1 MRDGV
6 KHIEAR
12 ELKRQLHDGGEIA
25 LLDAR
30 EEGVFARRHLLMA
43 SVVPLSRLELLIDDL
58 VPRRTTRVVWSD
70 DGDGSALRAIER
82 MHGFGYQNV
91 AVLEGG
97 IAVWEAAGYRVYS
110 GVHVPS
116 KAFAE
121 VVEHEAGTPYVSAP
135 ELKALIDSGA
145 DIAIFDSRSYEEY
158 HNNSISRPRSAFRAP
173 SSSIAL
179 RTWCRR

>member
-70 DGDGSALRAIER
+70 DGDGSALRAVER

-97 IAVWEAAGYRVYS
+97 IAAWEA
-110 GVHVPS
+110 
-116 KAFAE
+116 
-121 VVEHEAGTPYVSAP
+121 EHAHQV
-135 ELKALIDSGA
+135 
-145 DIAIFDSRSYEEY
+145 
-158 HNNSISRPRSAFRAP
+158 
-173 SSSIAL
+173 
-179 RTWCRR
+179 RR

>member
-58 VPRRTTRVVWSD
+58 VPRRTRGLFGAMTAMVPRCARPSECT
-70 DGDGSALRAIER
+70 GSGIRMWRCWRAASQPGRLPAIAST
-82 MHGFGYQNV
+82 
-91 AVLEGG
+91 AVCMCR
-97 IAVWEAAGYRVYS
+97 AK
-110 GVHVPS
+110 PS
-116 KAFAE
+116 
-121 VVEHEAGTPYVSAP
+121 PRLSSMRPAP
-135 ELKALIDSGA
+135 PM
-145 DIAIFDSRSYEEY
+145 SR
-158 HNNSISRPRSAFRAP
+158 RRS
-173 SSSIAL
+173 
-179 RTWCRR
+179 